1 VESDRLFL
9 FLFLF
14 RFLSLFLLNHV
25 DDGADIHAAERL
37 LDLLS
42 HILSGTPY
50 TRLGA
55 PVPTPAGGCVH

>member
-1 VESDRLFL
+1 MLLHDHLHLLFAAG
-9 FLFLF
+9 
-14 RFLSLFLLNHV
+14 LSEGLRACLASVARAIPPLLSV
-25 DDGADIHAAERL
+25 VQDRL

-55 PVPTPAGGCVH
+55 PVPGAG